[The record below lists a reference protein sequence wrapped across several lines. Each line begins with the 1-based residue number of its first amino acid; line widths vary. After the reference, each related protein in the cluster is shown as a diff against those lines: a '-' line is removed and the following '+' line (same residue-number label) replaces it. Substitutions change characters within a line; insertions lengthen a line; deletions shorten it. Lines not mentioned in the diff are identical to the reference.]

1 MKLLIF
7 DTETTGLP
15 LQKLPAEK
23 KPGNWPHIVSIS
35 WVILDSST
43 NEILSQQNFVVKPLG
58 WHVPL
63 ESTAIHGI
71 SHDMAENTGT
81 YLPYVISKF
90 LTEEYDALVAHNIE
104 FDMNVLIHAIKWD
117 LELSLPLFPQQICT
131 MKLSKQ
137 LCKLPG
143 NFGYK
148 YPKLKELYFHAFHK
162 YPFEAKLHNSMYD
175 VLVLTEL
182 VQTYEPLR
190 KLMNLRDAS
199 I

>member
-23 KPGNWPHIVSIS
+23 EADNWPHIVSIS
-35 WVILDSST
+35 WVVLDSLT
-43 NEILSQQNFVVKPLG
+43 NQILTQQNFVVKPLG

-71 SHDMAENTGT
+71 SHDLAEKTGKS
-81 YLPYVISKF
+81 LSYVISAF
-90 LTEEYDALVAHNIE
+90 LAEEYDVLVAHNID
-104 FDMNVLIHAIKWD
+104 FDINVVRNAIKWD
-117 LELSLPLFPQQICT
+117 LGLSLPLFPKQICT
-131 MKLSKQ
+131 MKLSKNI
-137 LCKLPG
+137 CKIQG

-148 YPKLKELYFHAFHK
+148 YPKLKELYFHAFQIM
-162 YPFEAKLHNSMYD
+162 PFEAKLHNSMYD

-182 VQTYEPLR
+182 IQRFAPLR
-190 KLMNLRDAS
+190 KLMNLHTSDV
-199 I
+199 

>member
-15 LQKLPAEK
+15 LKKLPAEK
-23 KPGNWPHIVSIS
+23 EPGNWPHIVSIS

-43 NEILSQQNFVVKPLG
+43 NEILSQQNFIVKPLG

-63 ESTAIHGI
+63 ESTSIHGI
-71 SHDMAENTGT
+71 SHEIAEKTGT

-90 LTEEYDALVAHNIE
+90 LTEEYDVLVAHNID
-104 FDMNVLIHAIKWD
+104 FDMNVLINAIKWD
-117 LELSLPLFPQQICT
+117 LELNVPVFPKQICT
-131 MKLSKQ
+131 MKLSTNI
-137 LCKLPG
+137 CKIRG

-148 YPKLKELYFHAFHK
+148 YPKLKELYFHAFNK

-175 VLVLTEL
+175 VLILTEL
-182 VQTYEPLR
+182 VQKYEPLR
-190 KLMNLRDAS
+190 KLMDLHTIS
-199 I
+199 V